1 MKSDSEFEP
10 EILSQFAIVS
20 WLEKIDPNLSQYSH
34 NFIEHGFNSIES
46 IKEINMK
53 EELYAIGIESEQ
65 HCKVLFDAIKPRM
78 SITRNAYAKIP
89 IFLSPE
95 VKSLNTDDINH
106 EDHEEK
112 QRNGELSPVQNATA
126 NKNNPNIITI
136 NMRLSPSGGPS
147 AASSG
152 GLIVNEPE
160 PLEMGSTADGDIVTG
175 AEQDEEEDN
184 DNNQDNIHHHEQ
196 TYETL
201 DDTGL
206 FIGGSSSNNYSLW
219 NWRFIYDWILSLDNG
234 AFIKYKDE
242 IENTLAEEEWHGS
255 DLVEVTKEDIK
266 RLGIIMFKDI
276 NSLYK
281 HIEKLT
287 MKEGIKKKKHD
298 REISSN
304 MSNMTISAFE
314 YSKPD
319 ISMLV
324 SDGNSVRL

>member
-1 MKSDSEFEP
+1 MAATKQPSRKS
-10 EILSQFAIVS
+10 IY
-20 WLEKIDPNLSQYSH
+20 NLG
-34 NFIEHGFNSIES
+34 NTI
-46 IKEINMK
+46 INR
-53 EELYAIGIESEQ
+53 LYHKRI
-65 HCKVLFDAIKPRM
+65 
-78 SITRNAYAKIP
+78 
-89 IFLSPE
+89 
-95 VKSLNTDDINH
+95 
-106 EDHEEK
+106 
-112 QRNGELSPVQNATA
+112 
-126 NKNNPNIITI
+126 
-136 NMRLSPSGGPS
+136 
-147 AASSG
+147 
-152 GLIVNEPE
+152 
-160 PLEMGSTADGDIVTG
+160 
-175 AEQDEEEDN
+175 
-184 DNNQDNIHHHEQ
+184 
-196 TYETL
+196 
-201 DDTGL
+201 
-206 FIGGSSSNNYSLW
+206 
-219 NWRFIYDWILSLDNG
+219 NG

-298 REISSN
+298 RDISSN